1 MGRGIKAYL
10 LLCSQLLMSGLS
22 LLVIASAV
30 VLESITSTSEPDDA
44 LHINLNRT
52 CFPPH
57 FRWGAASSAYQVEGA
72 ANERG
77 KGPSIWDT
85 FTHNHPEKIKDHSNG
100 DLASDSYH
108 RYKEDVQNLKQLNLD
123 AYRFSISWSRLLPRG
138 KIRGGVNEEGIT
150 YYNNLINELL
160 ANDIEPYVTL
170 FHWDVPQAL
179 EDAYGGFLSTNI
191 VDDFRDYAELCFK
204 RFGDRVK
211 YWITMNEPWSFSGGG
226 YVTGAMAP
234 GRCSAWLK
242 LNCLA
247 GDSGIEPYIVTHN
260 QLLAH
265 AIAVNKYRDKYQKSQ
280 MGEIGITLVSKW
292 LEPLTNSSLDIEA
305 RQRSF
310 DFKLGWFMDPLT
322 IGDYPAIMRSLV
334 GNRLPKFSPKQAD
347 MVKGSIDFLGIN
359 YYTAQYAANAPY
371 DSSLNLSYD
380 TDSLVTL
387 SSFDQIDDLTRPIP
401 IKEALNDTLRV
412 KYYHD
417 HLSNILE
424 AMKAGVKVEGYFA
437 WSLVDNFEWAFG
449 YSSRF
454 GMYYTDYKDGLKRY
468 PKLSTYWFTSF
479 LNKGP
484 MLV

>member
-1 MGRGIKAYL
+1 MRAACAGNGVGVAVGEKGKRRSGSGDGRYMIGLDQRDDFTAPMPIKEALNDTIRDWETLYLDHLSNMLEAMKADVKVEGYFARRELAYAMPSHVLMGNETDLLIIK
-10 LLCSQLLMSGLS
+10 
-22 LLVIASAV
+22 
-30 VLESITSTSEPDDA
+30 T
-44 LHINLNRT
+44 
-52 CFPPH
+52 
-57 FRWGAASSAYQVEGA
+57 VEGA
-72 ANERG
+72 ANGGG
-77 KGPSIWDT
+77 KGP
-85 FTHNHPEKIKDHSNG
+85 G
-100 DLASDSYH
+100 
-108 RYKEDVQNLKQLNLD
+108 
-123 AYRFSISWSRLLPRG
+123 G

-179 EDAYGGFLSTNI
+179 KDEYGGFLI
-191 VDDFRDYAELCFK
+191 EDDFRDYAELCFK

-242 LNCLA
+242 LNCPVRN
-247 GDSGIEPYIVTHN
+247 SRTEPYIVTHN

-265 AIAVNKYRDKYQKSQ
+265 AVAVNKYRDKYQIIYNYSQSTEKSQ
-280 MGEIGITLVSKW
+280 KGEIGITLVSKW
-292 LEPLTNSSLDIEA
+292 LEPLTNSSLDKEA

-310 DFKLGWFMDPLT
+310 DFKLGWFMFPLT
-322 IGDYPAIMRSLV
+322 IGDYPAVMRSLV

-387 SSFDQIDDLTRPIP
+387 SR
-401 IKEALNDTLRV
+401 
-412 KYYHD
+412 
-417 HLSNILE
+417 
-424 AMKAGVKVEGYFA
+424 
-437 WSLVDNFEWAFG
+437 AF
-449 YSSRF
+449 
-454 GMYYTDYKDGLKRY
+454 K
-468 PKLSTYWFTSF
+468 
-479 LNKGP
+479 
-484 MLV
+484 

>member
-10 LLCSQLLMSGLS
+10 LLCSLVIISGLR
-22 LLVIASAV
+22 LLVIANA
-30 VLESITSTSEPDDA
+30 VLESITSLSEPDDA
-44 LHINLNRT
+44 LHILNRT

-57 FRWGAASSAYQVEGA
+57 FRWGAASSAYQ
-72 ANERG
+72 
-77 KGPSIWDT
+77 
-85 FTHNHPEKIKDHSNG
+85 
-100 DLASDSYH
+100 
-108 RYKEDVQNLKQLNLD
+108 EDVQNLKQLNLD

-179 EDAYGGFLSTNI
+179 EDEYGGFLSTNI
-191 VDDFRDYAELCFK
+191 VYDFRDYAELCFK

-242 LNCLA
+242 LNCPA
-247 GDSGIEPYIVTHN
+247 GDSGTEPYIVTHN

-265 AIAVNKYRDKYQKSQ
+265 AVAVNKYRDKYQKSQ
-280 MGEIGITLVSKW
+280 KGEIGITLVSKW

-305 RQRSF
+305 RERSF

-322 IGDYPAIMRSLV
+322 IGDYPAVMRSLV

-387 SSFDQIDDLTRPIP
+387 SNEKDGVPIGAQAGSNWLYMDDLTRPIP
-401 IKEALNDTLRV
+401 IKEALNDTVRI

-454 GMYYTDYKDGLKRY
+454 GMYYTDYQDGLKIY
-468 PKLSTYWFTSF
+468 PKPSTPWFTSF